1 MNPIELFLTQTLAL
15 HVSAGAL
22 IAAYLAAVNLI
33 AFFTMRGDKKKARRG
48 EYRTPESVLFL
59 QAIIGGSIGS
69 ILGMQLYRH
78 KTRKPKFVI
87 GMPAILTVQVLLVLL
102 LYVFSSE
109 VVFL

>member
-1 MNPIELFLTQTLAL
+1 MNPIEMFLAQTLAL

-22 IAAYLAAVNLI
+22 IAIYLVGINLV
-33 AFFTMRGDKKKARRG
+33 AFITMRNDKKKARRG
-48 EYRTPESVLFL
+48 EYRTPEAVLFL

-69 ILGMQLYRH
+69 ILGMQIYRH

-87 GMPAILTVQVLLVLL
+87 GMPAILVVQLLLILL
-102 LYVFSSE
+102 LYAVSSE